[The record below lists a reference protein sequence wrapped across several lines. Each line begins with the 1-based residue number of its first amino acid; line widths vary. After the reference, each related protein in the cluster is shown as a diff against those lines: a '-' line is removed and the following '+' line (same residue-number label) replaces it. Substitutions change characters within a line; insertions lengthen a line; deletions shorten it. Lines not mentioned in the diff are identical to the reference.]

1 MVDWRSVGGCVDL
14 GPVHSVLFCCV
25 LRRAVLS
32 FGSVYWGCWMSLVLF
47 MRSLFTDFV
56 FFVWLWFC
64 LSLIVWR
71 RGVFIEILW
80 KFWVLVVFARVLF
93 TLVVSHYDCLWF
105 KVFHCLRLLEDFAH
119 LLSVRELVS
128 TPVFVHYYCL
138 WVKFFTVSGY
148 WRILHICCPYENF
161 KRVVSFLPVSFV
173 SRLIGASICVLEV
186 DWFH

>member
-1 MVDWRSVGGCVDL
+1 MCFVGDLVYLVVVYWRSVGGCVSSCGPTDLPVVGETGDLIQRRVFCCVHIIYLVVVIWTSVGGCVDL
-14 GPVHSVLFCCV
+14 GQVLAVLSCCV

-47 MRSLFTDFV
+47 MRSLFNDFV

-71 RGVFIEILW
+71 GGVFIEILW

-128 TPVFVHYYCL
+128 TPVFVHY
-138 WVKFFTVSGY
+138 
-148 WRILHICCPYENF
+148 
-161 KRVVSFLPVSFV
+161 
-173 SRLIGASICVLEV
+173 
-186 DWFH
+186 